1 MCGDKW
7 KINILHTYLIISMK
21 YVIYNRKK
29 KKNYRLGCFAD
40 VARIYHAAFHL
51 GRLAEQM
58 PVVEVF
64 IFFLPA
70 TGKL

>member
-1 MCGDKW
+1 
-7 KINILHTYLIISMK
+7 MK
-21 YVIYNRKK
+21 YVIYDRKK
-29 KKNYRLGCFAD
+29 KKNHRLGCFAD

-51 GRLAEQM
+51 SQLAGQI

-64 IFFLPA
+64 IFFLSA

>member
-1 MCGDKW
+1 
-7 KINILHTYLIISMK
+7 MK
-21 YVIYNRKK
+21 YVIYDRKK
-29 KKNYRLGCFAD
+29 KKNHRLGCFAD

-51 GRLAEQM
+51 GQLAGQI

-64 IFFLPA
+64 IFFLSA